1 MKIRTEYKPSAE
13 WMAVD
18 DDSYDGAGPNILGWG
33 ATEQDAIADL
43 LDRIIREQMIFAPA
57 WKTLATGLV
66 LGAIG
71 GWIFPLVTGM
81 GCIQ

>member
-33 ATEQDAIADL
+33 ATEQDAIDDL
-43 LDRIIREQMIFAPA
+43 LEQIEERR
-57 WKTLATGLV
+57 
-66 LGAIG
+66 
-71 GWIFPLVTGM
+71 
-81 GCIQ
+81 